1 MLGKA
6 AGRHTIVIQMN
17 TTVVI
22 RGNGPTLACAINII
36 F

>member
-17 TTVVI
+17 RIVAI
-22 RGNGPTLACAINII
+22 RGNSPTLARPINII